1 MSPVSVAL
9 VILSAA
15 IHVGWNVLTKSST
28 NPKIFSLLK
37 GTYIIVATILLLP
50 FLPLKAI
57 TVDVWQYIVLSG
69 VAHGLYILALASAY
83 ETGDISFVYPIA
95 RSAPAFVPVAAYL
108 ILGEMISFQ
117 GIIGIAVVVFCV
129 LMLHF
134 RGIDGA
140 AALGFWWDSF
150 KRKDSL
156 WAFVTLASVVTYT
169 IIDKAG
175 MLRMSRIGTIQSGLR
190 APIFYM
196 MINMLSY
203 GLFWLYL
210 ALRRELTFKSFRKK
224 ERFQTLIAAI
234 GTLISY
240 SLILHVMQTE
250 AVSYIVTL
258 RQCSVLIAILVGW
271 IFFKE
276 KYGGYRLIVSA
287 VMLAGFFLVATAA

>member
-15 IHVGWNVLTKSST
+15 IHVGWNVLTKSSS
-28 NPKIFSLLK
+28 NPKIFSLFK
-37 GTYIIVATILLLP
+37 GSYIIVATVLLLP

-95 RSAPAFVPVAAYL
+95 RSAPAFVPFAAYL
-108 ILGEMISFQ
+108 MLGEMISFQ
-117 GIIGIAVVVFCV
+117 GIVGIAVVVFCV

-134 RGIDGA
+134 RGLDGA
-140 AALGFWWDSF
+140 AGLGFRWDSF

-156 WAFVTLASVVTYT
+156 WAFVTLAAVVTYT
-169 IIDKAG
+169 IVDKAG
-175 MLRMSRIGTIQSGLR
+175 MLQMSRIDAIQSGLR
-190 APIFYM
+190 APTFYM
-196 MINMLSY
+196 MINLLGY

-210 ALRRELTFKSFRKK
+210 ALRRELTFKSFGKK
-224 ERFQTLIAAI
+224 EWFQSLIAAI

-250 AVSYIVTL
+250 TVSYIVTL
-258 RQCSVLIAILVGW
+258 RQCSILIAILAGW

-276 KYGGYRLIVSA
+276 KYGGYRLVVSV
-287 VMLAGFFLVATAA
+287 VMLTGLFLVATAE